1 MMRGPQGP
9 LTYRNVMY
17 CKICDRP
24 IGREDSPNS
33 TQCAG
38 CERFVCESC
47 ENLLSDALTEIN
59 GAFYCA
65 ACADKPAIADLRT
78 YLRTGEHKAVSRD
91 GKEARWFGVK
101 RCTADDGA
109 ILGWLF
115 SGGGRVAICRE
126 PLQVE
131 AAIRSLF

>member
-1 MMRGPQGP
+1 ME
-9 LTYRNVMY
+9 
-17 CKICDRP
+17 CKICATAL
-24 IGREDSPNS
+24 GREDSPEH
-33 TQCAG
+33 TQCIG
-38 CERFVCESC
+38 CERFVCERC
-47 ENLLSDALTEIN
+47 ENLLSGALVEID
-59 GAFYCA
+59 GQFYCA
-65 ACADKPAIADLRT
+65 DCADKPAIADLRT

-101 RCTADDGA
+101 RCCADDGA